1 MKRLGIILLTSAVAL
16 AMSGCSALDALL
28 QVNILKSFAVV
39 SSDEIKS
46 ADSATLLDLSA
57 SASFYET
64 LAGDAAT
71 KTAALDTIDTA
82 LDGSISGATDQELA
96 VLAATIELKTTPAFD
111 LVNNVGSLLSDLI
124 GGAAM
129 PDASNLK
136 TTLLDLLPASV
147 LGSGGSINEAAFLS
161 MVDGLVA
168 ANRYYDALGGAIGT
182 GGYASGADI
191 SAGDVAQGAIIAA
204 MVASVDIPAT
214 FTTTNLDN
222 PIGEYLYALLTDAG
236 TPIPDSY
243 DFPDTTTGS
252 LYNLLAAANI
262 SF

>member
-71 KTAALDTIDTA
+71 KNAALATIDA
-82 LDGSISGATDQELA
+82 SIGGSISGATDQELA

-124 GGAAM
+124 GGATL
-129 PDASNLK
+129 PDESTLK
-136 TTLLDLLPASV
+136 ATLLDLLPASV

-168 ANRYYDALGGAIGT
+168 ANDYYDALGGAIGT
-182 GGYASGADI
+182 GGYDSGTDI

-204 MVASVDIPAT
+204 MVASAIPYKPVAYSSMT
-214 FTTTNLDN
+214 YAD
-222 PIGEYLYALLTDAG
+222 YLYALLTDPLI
-236 TPIPDSY
+236 TPPDSY
-243 DFPDTTTGS
+243 APPDPLAGN
-252 LYNLLAAANI
+252 LGNLLAAANI